1 MRQSNVCSPAQ
12 NQACLLITSRL
23 YDRRGLDC
31 TAPLPLFNSLA
42 HLVHLTATS
51 PKIREILTRDGGLER
66 LVRILRDFVA
76 NPPPPQDYG
85 LFYGLLPPIP
95 TGNPDTRPFDRDAAQ
110 RFSLAFQCI
119 VNVGRAF
126 WRRG

>member
-31 TAPLPLFNSLA
+31 TSPLPLFNSLA

-66 LVRILRDFVA
+66 LVRILREFVQ
-76 NPPPPQDYG
+76 NPPPVQDPG
-85 LFYGLLPPIP
+85 
-95 TGNPDTRPFDRDAAQ
+95 
-110 RFSLAFQCI
+110 RFSLAFQSI
-119 VNVGRAF
+119 VNVGV
-126 WRRG
+126 RGSESIRSRVVEAGTLEVVSTILEAWL